1 VDGNDN
7 ESIGFEMDA
16 VRRRIRT
23 LFSVGTTVCRTHEG
37 RCPLLGRDA
46 NGSVGS
52 KAEIQGGTMTALEQK
67 LSELTGLEHPI
78 LNEDLLELAQA
89 RGYEGSTLGEK
100 EIMEGL
106 STPRI
111 TAEAREALTLWS
123 DIGVES
129 MKKKIMR
136 EVNEFSRRGNC
147 PVT

>member
-1 VDGNDN
+1 
-7 ESIGFEMDA
+7 
-16 VRRRIRT
+16 
-23 LFSVGTTVCRTHEG
+23 
-37 RCPLLGRDA
+37 
-46 NGSVGS
+46 
-52 KAEIQGGTMTALEQK
+52 MTALEPK

-78 LNEDLLELAQA
+78 LNENLLEWAQA

-136 EVNEFSRRGNC
+136 EMNEFSRRGYC
-147 PVT
+147 PVTHADIRMAVFMRDRLDFAVAELDALHKGLTTFEIPDLDDLESAIVKIGKNGG